1 VTSRF
6 SFSMPGRRGPGD
18 PWFRIGTLEVTTTV
32 LVVILGVLAMF
43 MWAASPSSIE
53 PLILYPDKVRQG
65 QVWRIVSWP
74 LYNPPDFWTAVTLF
88 FFWYIGR
95 QVEEFMGRARFTWLI
110 FLLALIPGLVAVGLS
125 APQASLAFVELAV
138 FVVFCCEYPHARFLF
153 GIPAWVLAVVFVGIQ
168 VLQLTG
174 ARAGASMIFL
184 FSVLATGM
192 LTTKAFG
199 HAAEVSWIPRI
210 PIGAS
215 RPPGARRAPKQRRRK
230 PTGPTVVSGPWVGAI
245 QQPLEQ
251 REIDALLDKIAKSG
265 LDSLTPHER
274 RRLDEVSRRWRDERD
289 G

>member
-1 VTSRF
+1 
-6 SFSMPGRRGPGD
+6 MPGRRGPGD

-32 LVVILGVLAMF
+32 LVVILGVVFMF
-43 MWAASPSSIE
+43 LYAASPSSIK

-74 LYNPPDFWTAVTLF
+74 LYNPPDLWAAITLF

-95 QVEEFMGRARFTWLI
+95 QVEEFMGRARFAWLL

-125 APQASLAFVELAV
+125 TPTASLGFVELSV
-138 FVVFCCEYPHARFLF
+138 FVVFCCEYPHARFFF

-174 ARAGASMIFL
+174 ARAGASLIFL
-184 FSVLATGM
+184 FAVLAVGM

-199 HAAEVSWIPRI
+199 HAAEVPWIPRI
-210 PIGAS
+210 PIGGPRPSGPRRAS
-215 RPPGARRAPKQRRRK
+215 RPKRHKSS
-230 PTGPTVVSGPWVGAI
+230 GPTVVSGPWVGAV

-251 REIDALLDKIAKSG
+251 REIDALLDKIAQSG

-274 RRLDEVSRRWRDERD
+274 RRLDEVSRRWRDER
-289 G
+289 GG

>member
-1 VTSRF
+1 
-6 SFSMPGRRGPGD
+6 MPGRRGPGD

-32 LVVILGVLAMF
+32 LVVILGVVFMF
-43 MWAASPSSIE
+43 LWAASPSSIE

-65 QVWRIVSWP
+65 QVWRIVTWP
-74 LYNPPDFWTAVTLF
+74 LYNPPDIWAAITLF

-95 QVEEFMGRARFTWLI
+95 QVEEFMGRARFAWLL
-110 FLLALIPGLVAVGLS
+110 FLLAVIPGLVAVGLS
-125 APQASLAFVELAV
+125 TPTASLGLVELAV
-138 FVVFCCEYPHARFLF
+138 FVVFCCEYPHAPFLF

-174 ARAGASMIFL
+174 SRAGSSMLFL
-184 FSVLATGM
+184 FAVLAVGM

-199 HAAEVSWIPRI
+199 HAAEVPWIPRI
-210 PIGAS
+210 PIGSHPTGSRPSAS
-215 RPPGARRAPKQRRRK
+215 RKPKRRK
-230 PTGPTVVSGPWVGAI
+230 SSGPTVVSGPWVGSV

-251 REIDALLDKIAKSG
+251 REIDALLDKIAQSG

-274 RRLDEVSRRWRDERD
+274 RRLDEVSRRWRDER

>member
-1 VTSRF
+1 
-6 SFSMPGRRGPGD
+6 MPGRRGPGD

-32 LVVILGVLAMF
+32 LVVILGVVFMF
-43 MWAASPSSIE
+43 VWAASPSSVE

-74 LYNPPDFWTAVTLF
+74 LYNPPTFWAAVTLF

-95 QVEEFMGRARFTWLI
+95 QVEEFMGRARFTWLL

-125 APQASLAFVELAV
+125 QPTASLNLVELAV
-138 FVVFCCEYPHARFLF
+138 FVVFCCEYPHARFFF
-153 GIPAWVLAVVFVGIQ
+153 GIPAWVLAVVFVGLQ

-174 ARAGASMIFL
+174 ARAGASLIFL
-184 FSVLATGM
+184 FAVLATGM

-199 HAAEVSWIPRI
+199 HAAEVPWIPRI
-210 PIGAS
+210 PIGS
-215 RPPGARRAPKQRRRK
+215 RPPGTPAPRRASKAKRHRQS
-230 PTGPTVVSGPWVGAI
+230 GPTVVSGPWVGAV

-251 REIDALLDKIAKSG
+251 REIDALLDKIAQSG

-274 RRLDEVSRRWRDERD
+274 RRLDEVSRRWRDER

>member
-1 VTSRF
+1 
-6 SFSMPGRRGPGD
+6 MPGRRGPGD

-32 LVVILGVLAMF
+32 LVVILGVIFMF
-43 MWAASPSSIE
+43 LYAASPSSIK

-74 LYNPPDFWTAVTLF
+74 LYNPPDIWAAITLF

-95 QVEEFMGRARFTWLI
+95 QVEEFMGRARFAWLL

-125 APQASLAFVELAV
+125 TPTASLGFVELAV
-138 FVVFCCEYPHARFLF
+138 FVVFCCEYPHARFFF

-174 ARAGASMIFL
+174 ARAGASLIFL
-184 FSVLATGM
+184 FTVLAVGM

-199 HAAEVSWIPRI
+199 HAAEVPWIPRI
-210 PIGAS
+210 PIGAP
-215 RPPGARRAPKQRRRK
+215 RPPGPGRAARPKRRK
-230 PTGPTVVSGPWVGAI
+230 SSGPTVVSGPWVGAV

-251 REIDALLDKIAKSG
+251 REIDALLDKIAQSG

-274 RRLDEVSRRWRDERD
+274 RRLDEVSRRWRDER
-289 G
+289 GG